1 MKWAEQMGQ
10 ALGILEEAY
19 SRTESVL
26 SPNHRIDT
34 VLGFTSLYLLVKF
47 YNNSLVAEV
56 SQQMYG
62 GILRCISLGQMEGI
76 IGVCVGM
83 ASI

>member
-34 VLGFTSLYLLVKF
+34 VL
-47 YNNSLVAEV
+47 VAEV

-62 GILRCISLGQMEGI
+62 GIL
-76 IGVCVGM
+76 GVYH
-83 ASI
+83 